1 MALYSLWSEIG
12 EASSL
17 RLQFCSYSGGKGTFM
32 LDTRQLQALDAI
44 ARHGSVAKAARAL
57 GWSQPTVDHHLG
69 NLDRAVGSQLTI
81 RDTRGTRLTH
91 AGELMAERAAEI
103 LALSESAL
111 RDTRDL
117 ARLGRSRLKLGIFPT
132 AAARLLPSIVRNAEL
147 LGFEIEPT
155 LEESPDLIQH
165 IKRRDLDA
173 AIIYAV
179 EGYPLALGPRALR
192 IPLYK
197 DELLLA
203 VPTDHWAAE
212 RTVIRADDLV
222 PLARERW
229 ALGTKEGDPMDQ
241 VVMDV
246 FAGAGLQ
253 LNISTLR
260 TDDLP
265 SLLGLVGAGLAVG
278 LIPHLAEHMVNDDVA
293 LVPFEDVRF
302 ARHLE
307 LVAPWAS
314 GRTGH
319 AAKRLEAA
327 VRGAIAEVE
336 E

>member
-1 MALYSLWSEIG
+1 
-12 EASSL
+12 
-17 RLQFCSYSGGKGTFM
+17 M
-32 LDTRQLQALDAI
+32 LDTRQLQALNAI

-69 NLDRAVGSQLTI
+69 NLDRAVGAPLTV

-103 LALSESAL
+103 LALSDSAL

-117 ARLGRSRLKLGIFPT
+117 ARLGRTRLTLGLFPT
-132 AAARLLPSIVRNAEL
+132 AAARLLPSIVRSAEQ
-147 LGFEIEPT
+147 LGFEVEPT
-155 LEESPDLIQH
+155 LEESPDLIQR
-165 IKRRDLDA
+165 INRRALDA

-179 EGYPLALGPRALR
+179 DGYPLSLGPRALR
-192 IPLYK
+192 IPLYE

-203 VPTDHWAAE
+203 VPTDHWAAGLS
-212 RTVIRADDLV
+212 VVRAQDLV
-222 PLARERW
+222 PLAQEKW

-246 FAGAGLQ
+246 FSDAGLQ
-253 LNISTLR
+253 LNVSTLR

-278 LIPHLAEHMVNDDVA
+278 LIPLLAQHMANDDVA
-293 LVPFEDVRF
+293 LVPFDNARF

-307 LVAPWAS
+307 LVAPWAP
-314 GRTGH
+314 GHTGH

-336 E
+336 D